1 MELQHGER
9 DVMWK
14 GSDGLEEDVG
24 DLTIPLHTPDFP
36 VQKPV
41 SPSSIKKP
49 NQTKQ
54 NKNTNKQTDK
64 NKTKNKNKN
73 KNKKKNNVDR
83 ISCFQKRK

>member
-1 MELQHGER
+1 M
-9 DVMWK
+9 
-14 GSDGLEEDVG
+14 G

-54 NKNTNKQTDK
+54 NKNKNKQTDK
-64 NKTKNKNKN
+64 NKNKNKN
-73 KNKKKNNVDR
+73 KNKKMLIVLAVFRNASNFWRFGVVYFALLVDAR
-83 ISCFQKRK
+83 MAVTF